1 MTIEQTRQF
10 CNERKKAKM
19 NSCFV
24 CKNGTVE
31 HSVTTYMVDLKTCI
45 VIIKNVP
52 CEECTQCGEKYFT
65 DSVMEKLEEIVK
77 KVRDFASEVFVTDY
91 AKLAAQL
98 RQILKNGCGVGFKPC
113 QIRRW
118 LVEQQRQQRNGI
130 LPSS

>member
-19 NSCFV
+19 NSCFF

-65 DSVMEKLEEIVK
+65 DSVMEKLEAIVK
-77 KVRDFASEVFVTDY
+77 KSPRFCKRGVRHRLCKACGIITANSKKRVWHRVQTVPNTAVACGATTPATQRHFA
-91 AKLAAQL
+91 
-98 RQILKNGCGVGFKPC
+98 
-113 QIRRW
+113 
-118 LVEQQRQQRNGI
+118 
-130 LPSS
+130 